1 MTKPGP
7 RLVPLLAGT
16 GCGALVA
23 VLIATIGASGAAPDP
38 SVAQDQSQSV
48 ALASPA
54 PAAGPLPGTAFQPAP
69 QTQPAPQ
76 VQPAPALPLIP
87 APPPPP
93 RPKPPDSP
101 QASGQVGAVLALT
114 NAQRARAGCKPL
126 RMDSRLNKAAQRHSA
141 DMASAG
147 YFSHDAPGGGNYETR
162 EIAAGYS
169 ADKTGGENIARGQKD
184 AKTVMRDWMGSPPH
198 RKNILNCRFTT
209 IGVGYVADGHYWT
222 QNFGY

>member
-1 MTKPGP
+1 M
-7 RLVPLLAGT
+7 
-16 GCGALVA
+16 
-23 VLIATIGASGAAPDP
+23 
-38 SVAQDQSQSV
+38 
-48 ALASPA
+48 
-54 PAAGPLPGTAFQPAP
+54 PGTVFQS
-69 QTQPAPQ
+69 APQ

-87 APPPPP
+87 APPPL
-93 RPKPPDSP
+93 PKPPLASP
-101 QASGQVGAVLALT
+101 KVPGQVGAVMALT
-114 NAQRARAGCKPL
+114 NAQRTKAGCKPL

-147 YFSHDAPGGGNYETR
+147 YFSHNAPGGGNYKTR

-198 RKNILNCRFTT
+198 RRNILNCRFTT